1 MVPKPL
7 RGGAKREP
15 MAPRTRA
22 TAAAATQRPSALK
35 LFLRRQRALLRP
47 ALLGIAGIAALA
59 LITAGV
65 LATDPAARMR
75 GLAAAISHTGPGF
88 TVADIQVEGR
98 EYTPREIFDRAVGV
112 RIGEATLG
120 FDPAAA
126 RARLEASAWIA
137 SAHVER
143 RLPGTII
150 VRIEE
155 RRAFAVWQRDGRF
168 SIIDR
173 EGRVMQSDHLGA
185 FGPLPLVVGA
195 GANEQAAAIIDLLRA
210 QPGIAGRVEAAVRVS
225 ERRWNLKLAQGPEVL
240 LPEGHEAAAIARLA
254 ELHGRERLL
263 DRPLAA
269 IDMRLPDRLVLRP
282 QVTPAAPAPA
292 PTPVRS
298 TRG

>member
-1 MVPKPL
+1 MIPKPL
-7 RGGAKREP
+7 RGGAKRDTP
-15 MAPRTRA
+15 APRA
-22 TAAAATQRPSALK
+22 KASAAPPRPSALK
-35 LFLRRQRALLRP
+35 LFLRRQRALVRP
-47 ALLGIAGIAALA
+47 ALIGVAGLAALA
-59 LITAGV
+59 LLTVGV
-65 LATDPAARMR
+65 LAADPAARLR
-75 GLAAAISHTGPGF
+75 GVASAISHTGPGF

-98 EYTPREIFDRAVGV
+98 EYTPREIFDQALGV
-112 RIGEATLG
+112 RRGDATLG

-150 VRIEE
+150 VRITE

-173 EGRVMQSDHLGA
+173 EGTLMQSDNLGA

-195 GANEQAAAIIDLLRA
+195 GANEAAAGIIDLLRA

-225 ERRWNLKLAQGPEVL
+225 ERRWNLKLTNGPEIL

-254 ELHGRERLL
+254 ELQGRERLL

-282 QVTPAAPAPA
+282 QTSPAPA
-292 PTPVRS
+292 AIPVRS

>member
-1 MVPKPL
+1 MALKPL
-7 RGGAKREP
+7 RATAKRDAP
-15 MAPRTRA
+15 TPRTKA
-22 TAAAATQRPSALK
+22 SVATQRPSRVK
-35 LFLRRQRALLRP
+35 LFWRRQRVLLRP
-47 ALLGIAGIAALA
+47 ALLGLTGLVALA
-59 LITAGV
+59 LLGVGV
-65 LATDPAARMR
+65 LATDPAARLR
-75 GLAAAISHTGPGF
+75 GVAQAISHTGPGF
-88 TVADIQVEGR
+88 TVTDIQVEGH
-98 EYTPREIFDRAVGV
+98 EYTPRPIFEAALGV
-112 RIGEATLG
+112 RTGDATLG

-137 SAHVER
+137 AAHVER

-150 VRIEE
+150 VRITE

-173 EGRVMQSDHLGA
+173 DGAIMQSDNLGA

-195 GANEQAAAIIDLLRA
+195 GANEAAAGIIDLLRG
-210 QPGIAGRVEAAVRVS
+210 QPVIAGRVEAVVRVS
-225 ERRWNLKLAQGPEVL
+225 ERRWNLKLANGPDVL

-282 QVTPAAPAPA
+282 QGTPAATPT
-292 PTPVRS
+292 TPVRS

>member
-1 MVPKPL
+1 MIPKPL
-7 RGGAKREP
+7 RVGAKRDTP
-15 MAPRTRA
+15 APRA
-22 TAAAATQRPSALK
+22 KASAAPPRPRALK
-35 LFLRRQRALLRP
+35 LFLRRQRALVRP
-47 ALLGIAGIAALA
+47 ALIGVAGLAALA
-59 LITAGV
+59 LLTVGV
-65 LATDPAARMR
+65 LAADPAARLR
-75 GLAAAISHTGPGF
+75 GVAQAISHTGPGF

-98 EYTPREIFDRAVGV
+98 EYTPREIFDQALGV
-112 RIGEATLG
+112 RRGDATLG

-150 VRIEE
+150 VRITE

-173 EGRVMQSDHLGA
+173 EGTLMQSDNLGA

-195 GANEQAAAIIDLLRA
+195 GANEAAAGIIDLLRA

-225 ERRWNLKLAQGPEVL
+225 ERRWNLKLTNGPEIL

-254 ELHGRERLL
+254 ELQGRERLL

-282 QVTPAAPAPA
+282 QTSPAPA
-292 PTPVRS
+292 TIPVRS

>member
-1 MVPKPL
+1 M
-7 RGGAKREP
+7 AKRDIP
-15 MAPRTRA
+15 SPRA
-22 TAAAATQRPSALK
+22 TPRARAAVAPPRPSALK
-35 LFLRRQRALLRP
+35 LFLRRQRSLLRP
-47 ALLGIAGIAALA
+47 VLLGLTGIAALA
-59 LITAGV
+59 LITVGV
-65 LATDPAARMR
+65 LASDPAARLR
-75 GLAAAISHTGPGF
+75 GVASAISHTGPGF

-98 EYTPREIFDRAVGV
+98 EYTPREIFEAALGV
-112 RIGEATLG
+112 RRGDATLG

-150 VRIEE
+150 VRIIE

-173 EGRVMQSDHLGA
+173 DGAVMQTDNLGA

-195 GANEQAAAIIDLLRA
+195 GANEAAAGIIDLLRA
-210 QPGIAGRVEAAVRVS
+210 QPGIAARVEAAVRVS

-240 LPEGHEAAAIARLA
+240 LPEGHEAAAITRLA
-254 ELHGRERLL
+254 ELQGRDRLL

-282 QVTPAAPAPA
+282 QAVAPTPPA
-292 PTPVRS
+292 TPVRS